1 MTVQVDPSEIGV
13 ILNRNFFNPRTTF
26 VLKKQKHVLYAE
38 VWWHK
43 LRPGS
48 TLSWINCVLEQ
59 LCPGSLHDGINAS
72 RCRIQ
77 SMKLLVIFAVLLSI
91 TIGISEVST
100 LDQIEVT
107 KKSNHDMY
115 LQSNKKSPMLRWGKI
130 SFTLQ
135 FQFIDKSPTSFDPDS
150 IRFRSQS
157 RQQPLTTLVDKNA
170 AIEVQRA
177 RNRIARELE
186 TINTETSKK
195 F

>member
-1 MTVQVDPSEIGV
+1 MTVQVNPSEIGV
-13 ILNRNFFNPRTTF
+13 ILNRNFLNPRTTF

-59 LCPGSLHDGINAS
+59 LCPGSPHDGINAS
-72 RCRIQ
+72 RCRVQ
-77 SMKLLVIFAVLLSI
+77 SMKLLVIFAALLSI
-91 TIGISEVST
+91 TIGIS

-107 KKSNHDMY
+107 KKSNHDKY

-135 FQFIDKSPTSFDPDS
+135 FQFIDKSPRSFDPDS